1 MLGYRPRHHAAK
13 MDSIM
18 RRISSRS
25 TRYVA
30 ISPVASL
37 LKTTNPNF
45 PQAAI
50 QYLQDQWLPRGAQ
63 FLKCFRKDYRNFG
76 ISASQG
82 SEAQHF
88 SCKVFFDNNLAD
100 LHTLLSRLQEMVKQK
115 ALEWQQ
121 ECAKEAAIC
130 RHSDRNCP
138 IRKELAT
145 RITFRALD
153 LIREQFVMASS
164 ARLGTHN
171 LGQCTGAFTT
181 QYGLPCKHII
191 YGLLRV
197 EMSATGAPKIVAT
210 RPLQLKEVCK
220 YWRLPQRLEDMDP
233 LLGEEDPRVVACRG
247 RPRNAP
253 EDGIVTA
260 SGTVIRRA
268 RGRTSWQRE
277 PSSHEYLETA
287 THSSDQRASQ
297 CEGRVARQLATEGFV
312 LVNSQQGGEEERP
325 PVRGNG
331 HGGRRGHG
339 RGRGEAGLQPYERV
353 LNFSK

>member
-1 MLGYRPRHHAAK
+1 
-13 MDSIM
+13 
-18 RRISSRS
+18 
-25 TRYVA
+25 
-30 ISPVASL
+30 
-37 LKTTNPNF
+37 
-45 PQAAI
+45 
-50 QYLQDQWLPRGAQ
+50 
-63 FLKCFRKDYRNFG
+63 
-76 ISASQG
+76 
-82 SEAQHF
+82 
-88 SCKVFFDNNLAD
+88 
-100 LHTLLSRLQEMVKQK
+100 
-115 ALEWQQ
+115 
-121 ECAKEAAIC
+121 
-130 RHSDRNCP
+130 
-138 IRKELAT
+138 
-145 RITFRALD
+145 
-153 LIREQFVMASS
+153 MASS

-191 YGLLRV
+191 SGLLRV
-197 EMSATGAPKIVAT
+197 EISTTGAPKIVAT

-233 LLGEEDPRVVACRG
+233 LLGEEDPRVVACRD

-277 PSSHEYLETA
+277 PSSHEYLERA

-297 CEGRVARQLATEGFV
+297 SEGRVARQLAMEGFV
-312 LVNSQQGGEEERP
+312 LINSQQGGEEERP

-331 HGGRRGHG
+331 RGGRRGRS

-353 LNFSK
+353 LDFSQ